1 VSFDP
6 DSVWSLGFWLCC
18 RGIWSRVLQG
28 VKVTIGKEVTTLAKQ
43 ENINEKIR
51 APQVRVI
58 GADGSQLGIIPI
70 EKALQL
76 AAEAQLDLVE
86 VAPNAEPPVCKIMDY
101 GKFKYQQN
109 KRSQEA
115 KKKASVIQVKEV
127 KIRPKTDDHDLE
139 FKIRHIRRFLAQ
151 KDKAKVTMLFRGR
164 EIVYSDLGLKILER
178 VLEELQ
184 DEVVVEQRP
193 KMEGRN
199 LVMVL
204 APKS

>member
-1 VSFDP
+1 
-6 DSVWSLGFWLCC
+6 
-18 RGIWSRVLQG
+18 
-28 VKVTIGKEVTTLAKQ
+28 
-43 ENINEKIR
+43 
-51 APQVRVI
+51 VRVI
-58 GADGSQLGIIPI
+58 GVDGSQLGILPI
-70 EKALQL
+70 ERALEL
-76 AAEAQLDLVE
+76 ALEAHSDLVE
-86 VAPNAEPPVCKIMDY
+86 VAPNADPPVCKIMDY
-101 GKFKYQQN
+101 GKYKYQQN

-139 FKIRHIRRFLAQ
+139 FKIRHIRRFLGQ

-164 EIVYSDLGLKILER
+164 EIVYVDLGMKILDR

-184 DEVVVEQRP
+184 DEAVVEQKP

>member
-1 VSFDP
+1 
-6 DSVWSLGFWLCC
+6 
-18 RGIWSRVLQG
+18 
-28 VKVTIGKEVTTLAKQ
+28 
-43 ENINEKIR
+43 
-51 APQVRVI
+51 
-58 GADGSQLGIIPI
+58 LGIIPI

-76 AAEAQLDLVE
+76 AAEAHFDLVE
-86 VAPNAEPPVCKIMDY
+86 VAPNADPPVCKIMDY

-139 FKIRHIRRFLAQ
+139 FKIRHIRRFLGQ

-164 EIVYSDLGLKILER
+164 EIVYADLGMKILDR
-178 VLEELQ
+178 VLEALQ
-184 DEVVVEQRP
+184 DEAVVEQKP

>member
-1 VSFDP
+1 LAVIN
-6 DSVWSLGFWLCC
+6 
-18 RGIWSRVLQG
+18 RGAEA
-28 VKVTIGKEVTTLAKQ
+28 TIGKEETTLAKQ

-76 AAEAQLDLVE
+76 AVEAQLDLVE
-86 VAPNAEPPVCKIMDY
+86 VAPNADPPVCKIMDY

-164 EIVYSDLGLKILER
+164 EIVYSDLGMKILER

>member
-1 VSFDP
+1 M
-6 DSVWSLGFWLCC
+6 
-18 RGIWSRVLQG
+18 
-28 VKVTIGKEVTTLAKQ
+28 
-43 ENINEKIR
+43 
-51 APQVRVI
+51 
-58 GADGSQLGIIPI
+58 GIIPI

-76 AAEAQLDLVE
+76 AAEAHFDLVE
-86 VAPNAEPPVCKIMDY
+86 VAPNADPPVCKIMDY

-139 FKIRHIRRFLAQ
+139 FKIRHIRRFLGQ

-164 EIVYSDLGLKILER
+164 EIVYADLGMKILDR
-178 VLEELQ
+178 VLEALQ
-184 DEVVVEQRP
+184 DEAVVEQKP